1 MITKKISISRKI
13 PEYMNSI
20 KEKIFFRVS
29 LMSLLII
36 FTVVFAGCDIIGIE
50 SDSEEVDETLEPG
63 GTASTESGV
72 QLMASNN
79 SINESITVSGQEV
92 DDPTVETPLPEVI
105 NLSGSFHRI
114 TSSSNVDIPAE
125 DAPLYLAF
133 PVPDD
138 ADPTKLALGVRVPS
152 SFVTNT
158 NASSPEYGW
167 DLLQSA
173 YEPESDQLVVPVRFL
188 VSDGIVFS
196 VIETDD
202 YSSPSMA
209 DAEGENLFERTKDFF
224 EQESLNSK
232 ALPHGG
238 GFNVKCKGGFNSGEC
253 GTQEKNKVESY
264 LKDVHDDFVSDFRS
278 PDLRSPVLSN
288 AYTWIIKKDGTAW
301 CKGDTVGKYLSL
313 TNKAI
318 TCYDGSGDPSEGTT
332 RHEFFHAIQYNYSP
346 ISWSKLPKQRPDWI
360 IEGTAELAADPNT
373 SGSKAAVRDGGRN
386 LRSVDKTLT
395 SNSDKTPYRSQDFW
409 TYLINSRSST
419 MADILDPVFD
429 QQSNGTNKPTAEKV
443 DELYSLTDD
452 YWGWVRNQAVESR
465 LTTGFKS
472 KLSADCDFDNG
483 VLARPTTVTYDAG
496 TRSESD
502 PKEESSVVSRL
513 STNVMA
519 IEVQT
524 GSNRIDLEI
533 SASTPDNKTFIR
545 VYRPYDSP
553 TTDCWDRSQTASHS
567 IDDMMVES
575 SDQTYYV
582 MATAS
587 TIEDKRSVFT
597 VNISHEDRITK

>member
-1 MITKKISISRKI
+1 
-13 PEYMNSI
+13 
-20 KEKIFFRVS
+20 
-29 LMSLLII
+29 MSLLII
-36 FTVVFAGCDIIGIE
+36 LAVAFAGCDIIGIE
-50 SDSEEVDETLEPG
+50 SDSEKVDQTLEPG
-63 GTASTESGV
+63 GTASTESGM

-79 SINESITVSGQEV
+79 SINESITVTGQEIE
-92 DDPTVETPLPEVI
+92 DPIVGTPLPEVV
-105 NLSGSFHRI
+105 NLSGSFHKI
-114 TSSSNVDIPAE
+114 TSSSNIDLSAE
-125 DAPLYLAF
+125 DTPLYLAL
-133 PVPDD
+133 PVPED
-138 ADPTKLALGVRVPS
+138 ADPTQLALGVRVPS
-152 SFVTNT
+152 SFVTDT
-158 NASSPEYGW
+158 DASSPEYGW

-188 VSDGIVFS
+188 VSDGIVLS

-224 EQESLNSK
+224 GQETMNTK
-232 ALPHGG
+232 ALPHSG

-253 GTQEKNKVESY
+253 GSREKNLVESY
-264 LKDVHDDFVSDFRS
+264 LKDAHDDFVSDFRS

-288 AYTWIIKKDGTAW
+288 AYTWIIKKEGTAW
-301 CKGDTVGKYLSL
+301 CKGDTAGKYLSL

-318 TCYDGSGDPSEGTT
+318 TCYDGNNAPSEGTT
-332 RHEFFHAIQYNYSP
+332 RHEFFHAIQYNYAP
-346 ISWSKLPKQRPDWI
+346 ISWSKLPKQRPNWV
-360 IEGTAELAADPNT
+360 IEATAELTEDANT
-373 SGSKAAVRDGGRN
+373 SGSKAAIRASQPP
-386 LRSVDKTLT
+386 LRTVDIPLT
-395 SNSDKTPYRSQDFW
+395 SNNDRRPYRTQDFW
-409 TYLINSRSST
+409 TYLINNRSST
-419 MADILDPVFD
+419 LADILEPVFD
-429 QQSNGTNKPTAEKV
+429 QQSNGTNKPTAKKV
-443 DELYSLTDD
+443 DELYSMTDD

-465 LTTGFKS
+465 VTTGFKS
-472 KLSADCDFDNG
+472 KLNAVCDFDSD

-545 VYRPYDSP
+545 VYQPYDSP
-553 TTDCWDRSQTASHS
+553 TTDCWDRSQNASHS

-575 SDQTYYV
+575 SNQTYYV

-587 TIEDKRSVFT
+587 MIDNQRSVFT